1 MLSVFM
7 PSIIKLIMIKLTLN
21 ITMLSADNL
30 NVVMPSVVALSDVGS
45 LVNSMK
51 GTKQHWQK
59 KEYFDKLLLSK

>member
-51 GTKQHWQK
+51 GTKQH
-59 KEYFDKLLLSK
+59 